1 MVCFVWNNLATMPHP
16 TKDGEYTSR
25 TAILENHEY
34 TFDVKNLRAFGTK
47 CYWLLTLEKKGG
59 KKQALLPKAKA
70 GVIIGIEDGMP
81 AYRVFDLE
89 KRKMRRIPFAQAIT
103 HEGCYPFRDSKNLT
117 PEEHSLPPSFL
128 LTPESFVEKEVVS
141 SDDAELWG
149 ARDEDDDVYDS
160 HSVGHLSTGG
170 VSSSAPHSSTVLPAP
185 PHSTSTPASTSTTTT
200 STVQRHRR
208 SSSPP
213 AAATASSRRS
223 PSRRSSSHSVRGAPT
238 RSVSPITTPLL
249 EPVEAVALD
258 QPSHTVEGPRMY
270 PTCN

>member
-1 MVCFVWNNLATMPHP
+1 M
-16 TKDGEYTSR
+16 
-25 TAILENHEY
+25 
-34 TFDVKNLRAFGTK
+34 
-47 CYWLLTLEKKGG
+47 
-59 KKQALLPKAKA
+59 
-70 GVIIGIEDGMP
+70 
-81 AYRVFDLE
+81 
-89 KRKMRRIPFAQAIT
+89 
-103 HEGCYPFRDSKNLT
+103 
-117 PEEHSLPPSFL
+117 
-128 LTPESFVEKEVVS
+128 S

-170 VSSSAPHSSTVLPAP
+170 VSSSDPHSSTVLPAP

-213 AAATASSRRS
+213 AAATASSHRS

-258 QPSHTVEGPRMY
+258 QPSHTVEGPRMSIPLQPSVNTQ
-270 PTCN
+270 PTTGNTSAEGGYNLRGRKSVDYTEQHIDKIGYRQPNAPDASLTHQMRR